1 MVVAETETTV
11 KMLMSEA
18 LVATLAVE
26 MTVTALKHLGF
37 IIGKLQ
43 QDRNSRSERG
53 KKQKGTQV
61 ELTTTVVN
69 SSSGSDKGN
78 LNNSGKY

>member
-26 MTVTALKHLGF
+26 MTVTALQSLGF

-61 ELTTTVVN
+61 ELTTTVAN

>member
-1 MVVAETETTV
+1 
-11 KMLMSEA
+11 MLMSEA

-26 MTVTALKHLGF
+26 MTVTALQSLGF

-61 ELTTTVVN
+61 ELTTTVSN